1 MSKCVWRQEG
11 RWGFNWSDFLWR
23 SIVPVA
29 QKQIVHQSLK
39 DFLFG
44 QRGHSSLVITIP
56 FFAFPSWAYV
66 RRKERLINVTNKCIV
81 QNKTKQKEEW
91 HLSTHAGQH
100 SDLNLTMKIKVARKN
115 ASAGMRLNIREGSS
129 WFSPLIF
136 QGIYIEF
143 SPMQY
148 QIRLESKVLFIIA
161 SSFFFNFSN
170 PTIGDSKRNS
180 FSGRYGV
187 NL

>member
-1 MSKCVWRQEG
+1 VQ
-11 RWGFNWSDFLWR
+11 
-23 SIVPVA
+23 
-29 QKQIVHQSLK
+29 
-39 DFLFG
+39 
-44 QRGHSSLVITIP
+44 
-56 FFAFPSWAYV
+56 
-66 RRKERLINVTNKCIV
+66 NKTK

-136 QGIYIEF
+136 EGIYIEF

-161 SSFFFNFSN
+161 SSFFSIFQI
-170 PTIGDSKRNS
+170 PR
-180 FSGRYGV
+180 
-187 NL
+187 